1 MSRYEQEEISL
12 GDNEIDFD
20 WIEIE
25 LGGEDDP
32 IADVGADGIPGEQ
45 DGSGKSASVHKS
57 VIRELL
63 SYVIIAA
70 VAALIYVIV
79 SNFVII
85 NANVPTKSMVPT
97 INAGDR
103 LLGFRMAYLFS
114 EPERG
119 DVVIFEH
126 KCYENEE
133 PELLVKRIVGMP
145 GDTIEI
151 KSNKLYI
158 NGIVYVEPYLSDVY
172 MPDFGPYEVSDDSY
186 FMMGDNR
193 TISNDA
199 RNWTYKDVPESEIIA
214 KAWLKYYPEVELVK

>member
-32 IADVGADGIPGEQ
+32 IADAGADSIPGEQ
-45 DGSGKSASVHKS
+45 DGSGKAASAHKS

-126 KCYENEE
+126 KCYDNGE

-172 MPDFGPYEVSDDSY
+172 MPDFGPYEVPDDSY